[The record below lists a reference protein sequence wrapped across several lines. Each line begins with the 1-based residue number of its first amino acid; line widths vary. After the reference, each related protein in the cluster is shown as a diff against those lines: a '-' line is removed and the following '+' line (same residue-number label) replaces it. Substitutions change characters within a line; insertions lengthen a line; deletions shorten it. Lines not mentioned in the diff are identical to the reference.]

1 MTTPPQAPDND
12 HYLLFILL
20 KVARPEDQA
29 RLAAAVQQHI
39 DSWIRHCA
47 GYVST
52 RLHLGTDGL
61 SLINR
66 AEWVDEEHYVTH
78 FQEDPRKKEL
88 DRSIAEF
95 ATEAPQPFPCR
106 AF

>member
-1 MTTPPQAPDND
+1 MTTSPQTPDKE
-12 HYLLFILL
+12 HHLLFILL

-39 DSWIRHCA
+39 DTWIRHCA

-61 SLINR
+61 FLINR
-66 AEWVDEEHYVTH
+66 AEWVDEEHYVTQ
-78 FQEDPRKKEL
+78 FLEDPRKKEL